1 MRSFRDA
8 GPSNLRLRILCLQAK
23 SAERNPRKAW
33 PGWGR
38 GNVGHASLLIIR
50 VTELVM
56 SLKEMLGNRSKRM
69 QVNTVIKQI
78 CAT

>member
-8 GPSNLRLRILCLQAK
+8 GRSNLRLRMLCLQAK
-23 SAERNPRKAW
+23 SADRNPRKAW
-33 PGWGR
+33 PVWEQ
-38 GNVGHASLLIIR
+38 GNVGHVSLLIIT

-69 QVNTVIKQI
+69 QVN
-78 CAT
+78 C

>member
-8 GPSNLRLRILCLQAK
+8 GPSNWRLRILCLQAK
-23 SAERNPRKAW
+23 SAERNSRKAW
-33 PGWGR
+33 PGWGQ

-50 VTELVM
+50 VTESVM

-78 CAT
+78 RTT